1 MPPKCNRAWTY
12 YESLHHQLEAST
24 DEISWPTMG
33 STIWLQL
40 LGTNFSSPKMNPCL
54 FLSSS
59 FGNFIYE
66 PLGSPVRSMSH
77 GSNGKPQGNVGVFW
91 LPWHND
97 DFSLYGFLPGRFF
110 LFFRGTRAGR
120 QQKHGGKGGRPFEE
134 GKGWKQD
141 SWISWGWK
149 MAPSN
154 SYTID
159 TFQHLERGAL
169 HGSFT
174 VCQFTTPLGLIR
186 APLKV
191 LVEEC
196 I

>member
-1 MPPKCNRAWTY
+1 MPPKCNRASWTY
-12 YESLHHQLEAST
+12 YESLHYELEAST

-54 FLSSS
+54 FLSLS
-59 FGNFIYE
+59 FGNFTYE
-66 PLGSPVRSMSH
+66 PLWTTLQMSH
-77 GSNGKPQGNVGVFW
+77 GQLASGKCWSFLAPLTQRWFLSIW
-91 LPWHND
+91 LLAWQM
-97 DFSLYGFLPGRFF
+97 FF
-110 LFFRGTRAGR
+110 FVFRGTRAGR

-159 TFQHLERGAL
+159 TFQHLERGSL

-174 VCQFTTPLGLIR
+174 GCQFTTPLGLIG